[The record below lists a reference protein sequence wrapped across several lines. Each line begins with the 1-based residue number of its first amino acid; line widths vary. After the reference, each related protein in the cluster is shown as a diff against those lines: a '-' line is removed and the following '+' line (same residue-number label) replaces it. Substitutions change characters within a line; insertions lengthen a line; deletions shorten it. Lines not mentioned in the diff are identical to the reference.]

1 MNRTHLRAAGS
12 LMIALLVAACGPTPE
27 QPPSPT
33 PTPTPSLTASPEP
46 SPVKSAEQLAAE
58 SKVEEMNR
66 TYWSVMTKQA
76 DPNNLYGVIRNRAGE
91 EYVASYFRMYSTMDA
106 HMGGRAEGERTV
118 SIQGSDVAEDLD
130 GRSTVEVSTCVDDR
144 TWWFVDK
151 DGTKIPVEPV
161 VNPVVFT
168 VQEFPD
174 GWFVVGERDGAHTC
188 EV

>member
-1 MNRTHLRAAGS
+1 M
-12 LMIALLVAACGPTPE
+12 
-27 QPPSPT
+27 
-33 PTPTPSLTASPEP
+33 
-46 SPVKSAEQLAAE
+46 
-58 SKVEEMNR
+58 
-66 TYWSVMTKQA
+66 
-76 DPNNLYGVIRNRAGE
+76 
-91 EYVASYFRMYSTMDA
+91 
-106 HMGGRAEGERTV
+106 
-118 SIQGSDVAEDLD
+118 AEDLD